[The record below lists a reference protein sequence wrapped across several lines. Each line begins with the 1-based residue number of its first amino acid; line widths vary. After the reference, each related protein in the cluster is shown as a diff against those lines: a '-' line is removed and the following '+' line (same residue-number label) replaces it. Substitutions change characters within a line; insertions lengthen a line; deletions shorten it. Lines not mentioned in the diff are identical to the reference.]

1 MKTRKRTTQ
10 KSVLVFMFPLC
21 VQLGWGFICISID
34 IRICKCMFMC
44 LGFFSLGENFF
55 PKYLVPLVCFPQK
68 FAALTDAILYT
79 QNDYL

>member
-1 MKTRKRTTQ
+1 
-10 KSVLVFMFPLC
+10 
-21 VQLGWGFICISID
+21 
-34 IRICKCMFMC
+34 MC